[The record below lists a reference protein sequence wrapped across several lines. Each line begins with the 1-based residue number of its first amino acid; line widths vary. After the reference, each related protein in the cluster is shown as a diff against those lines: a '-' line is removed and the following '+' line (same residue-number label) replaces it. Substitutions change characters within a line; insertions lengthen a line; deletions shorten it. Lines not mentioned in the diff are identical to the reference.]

1 MGDKIN
7 DCRNYMDHFKV
18 NESGFLIIKFV
29 EMKIIIQL
37 INLKMLKTGNFNI
50 LSKDYN
56 IKSFKYEKS

>member
-1 MGDKIN
+1 
-7 DCRNYMDHFKV
+7 MDHFKV